1 VITVEA
7 GPLNGPD
14 DADAAM
20 AWVNITSWVNDNL
33 QTVTTSEGRQTELS
47 QVDAGNLTLLVN
59 NQDHRFTPGN
69 LSSPYAPGWRT
80 GMRIRVRETLGY
92 QTFTHFDGN
101 MLQPDMTINTPG
113 LDQTVTVSATDRLGR
128 LSTSRTLISTL
139 AEWIIYNGG
148 SGLKAFY
155 PLGESRAPLRDAVG
169 GHSPM
174 TVAVGLP
181 ITGSTGATTPLVTFG
196 AGTDPAGDDLR
207 PPRFSPQL
215 DASQM
220 VLNYASLV
228 ANWSTP
234 IPQASGETLTV
245 AAWVMLNNTTLDQI
259 FPFGITGS
267 DISLQYDR
275 SGIAPYPWS
284 ADVSASLTT
293 ATVPV
298 PAPVMP
304 AALVALRLTLP
315 SGAVEV
321 WSHTADPLTSTLS
334 GAGPIPSSAIWTSLF
349 AGSSMAGSIA
359 HAQVYVGANAYTRQ
373 MHLDQIDVG
382 LTGLAGQYAGDRIR
396 TIARYAGVADGDMDI
411 DPGTSRMQVMS
422 LAGRSPLAVMQE
434 AATTE
439 QGLLH
444 ARGRRLLFHDRL
456 RRYNR

>member
-33 QTVTTSEGRQTELS
+33 QVVTTSEGRQTELS

-69 LSSPYAPGWRT
+69 PLSPYAPGWRT

-92 QTFTHFDGN
+92 QTFVHFDGN

-139 AEWIIYNGG
+139 AEWIIYHGG

-155 PLGESRAPLRDAVG
+155 PLGESRSPLRDAVG

-181 ITGSTGATTPLVTFG
+181 ITGSAGATTPLVSFG
-196 AGTDPAGDDLR
+196 TGTDPAGDDLR

-215 DASQM
+215 DANLK
-220 VLNYASLV
+220 VLNYATLL

-259 FPFGITGS
+259 FPFGVTGS

-284 ADVSASLTT
+284 ADVSASLAG

-334 GAGPIPSSAIWTSLF
+334 GAGAIPSSAIWTSLF

-382 LTGLAGQYAGDRIR
+382 LTGLAGQYTGDRIR